1 MQFYILTQTLCWV
14 DTGQWMRMRVFAS
27 TSFSNSSHQDHF
39 TGLASAKESDF
50 YNSTN
55 TETNIRLSQSCL
67 WHADLKVQIKALS
80 VWVIT
85 ILRLVDECIVVRN
98 IIWIVVALMLPVISF
113 QHSFWGVEEGRLR
126 FFQKYFFIFP
136 TNCLLS
142 LAISPQTGH
151 TALINTQNN
160 WRPPQ
165 GSKCKQITFHWHV
178 FGTPK
183 NHIWKD
189 TLMYFLDIWKALLGH
204 CWWMGQVVN
213 APSPRPKMIVS
224 LSVSPFKGLLLIL

>member
-1 MQFYILTQTLCWV
+1 MFWSSDVENSFAQCSPSLTVEKVWSVWKATFHSAEIRSSGPTLSNRHLRFQSASPSVDLMQFYILTQTLCWV

-85 ILRLVDECIVVRN
+85 ILRLVDECIVVKKYTLDCCCPHAPCHLLSTFFLR
-98 IIWIVVALMLPVISF
+98 SR
-113 QHSFWGVEEGRLR
+113 GGRLR

-136 TNCLLS
+136 TNCLLW
-142 LAISPQTGH
+142 LSP
-151 TALINTQNN
+151 
-160 WRPPQ
+160 
-165 GSKCKQITFHWHV
+165 SKQA
-178 FGTPK
+178 
-183 NHIWKD
+183 
-189 TLMYFLDIWKALLGH
+189 TLLW
-204 CWWMGQVVN
+204 
-213 APSPRPKMIVS
+213 
-224 LSVSPFKGLLLIL
+224 